1 MNLLISTVLLFSAF
15 VQLVVICS
23 LGELYVLAFLVP
35 IVFAALATFIG
46 SYEVRVFSITLII
59 CIVLAIFFKGYYHH
73 HKKAYYESL
82 AVYSQRG

>member
-1 MNLLISTVLLFSAF
+1 MNLLISTILLLSAF

-23 LGELYVLAFLVP
+23 LGELYVLAFLFP
-35 IVFAALATFIG
+35 IVFAALATVIG

-73 HKKAYYESL
+73 HEKAYYESL